1 MKQRIRRGSSRQQLA
16 WFGAATAGGIPV
28 GLLWWVLAPG
38 GFNLITRDPRLGEG
52 TNPDVWLPRD
62 LTLAGLFVFA
72 GCLLAVVITDKARR
86 SRPEDLVLALA
97 GSLAGAI
104 IAWQAGMLAAQAWGT
119 PADTSVNASV
129 AFSLRSL
136 SVLLL
141 WPAATAVGTFALS
154 LLTLLKH
161 GPDGQ
166 PGSVGQPGPAGPV
179 AGDAVPGA

>member
-1 MKQRIRRGSSRQQLA
+1 MTHRIRRRSSGQQLA
-16 WFGAATAGGIPV
+16 WFGAAVAGGFPV
-28 GLLWWVLAPG
+28 GLLWWLLAPG
-38 GFNLITRDPRLGEG
+38 GLNLITRDPRLGEG
-52 TNPDVWLPRD
+52 MNPDVWLPRD
-62 LTLAGLFVFA
+62 LTLAGLFVVA
-72 GCLLAVVITDKARR
+72 GSLLAVFITDTSKR

-104 IAWQAGMLAAQAWGT
+104 IAWQTGMLAAQAWGT

-161 GPDGQ
+161 GSVEQ
-166 PGSVGQPGPAGPV
+166 HGSDEQSGPVGPV